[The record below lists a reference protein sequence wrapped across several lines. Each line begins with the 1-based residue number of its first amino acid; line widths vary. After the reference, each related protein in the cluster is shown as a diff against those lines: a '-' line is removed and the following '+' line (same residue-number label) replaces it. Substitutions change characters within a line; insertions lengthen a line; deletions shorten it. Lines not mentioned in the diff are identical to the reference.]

1 MIPANPANFRIY
13 TGGSTDETALPDAHL
28 LATRE
33 LLRPMQTRATRRD
46 LEPFSR
52 SWFEELEIKR
62 YSPHGAWLRRVLE
75 FSRHP
80 GETLLMM
87 GPGVGSDA
95 LQYHRH
101 GVQVTICT
109 TSTDFPEVVQ
119 KNFEIRGLN
128 IRIVHAVDDQTV
140 PYDKWSYDL
149 AYWNALHDPPPDP
162 LPRIQELY
170 RILKPGGKLF
180 ALFPARY
187 DASFWQN
194 LLIPIHHWYRSPGD
208 LTDAPRYSGRRLRR
222 LFAAFSEHRISQRQ
236 LRRSELPYLWRF
248 LPLTILERIMGRVL
262 VLRAFK
268 PVSAALEAL
277 PIEAAA

>member
-1 MIPANPANFRIY
+1 MLPDNRAPFRIF
-13 TGGSTDETALPDAHL
+13 TGGSSDDTGLPEPHV
-28 LATRE
+28 LASRE
-33 LLRPMQTRATRRD
+33 LFRPVQTRVARRD
-46 LEPFSR
+46 LEPYSR

-62 YSPHGAWLRRVLE
+62 YAPHGAWLRRALE

-109 TSTDFPEVVQ
+109 TSADFPEVVR
-119 KNFEIRGLN
+119 KNFEIRGLTV
-128 IRIVHAVDDQTV
+128 RIVQSIGDESI
-140 PYDKWSYDL
+140 PYDKWSFDL
-149 AYWNALHDPPPDP
+149 AYWNALHDPPADP
-162 LPRIQELY
+162 AARIQELY
-170 RILKPGGKLF
+170 RVLKPGGKLF

-187 DASFWQN
+187 NASFWQN
-194 LLIPIHHWYRSPGD
+194 VLIPFRRWYCSPAA
-208 LTDAPRYSGRRLRR
+208 LTDAPAYSGRRLRR
-222 LFAAFSEHRISQRQ
+222 LFSAFCDHRISQRQ

-248 LPLTILERIMGRVL
+248 FPLTLLERLMGHVL
-262 VLRAFK
+262 ILRAFK

-277 PIEAAA
+277 PVEAAA